1 MYARYRTLQGVTLGL
16 ETLIRALWYS
26 CDAKGGEG
34 GGGGCN
40 LFVFPL
46 FIRCLA
52 KENSAVQLEVGSD
65 FLLYTFKSPQSIIEF
80 NINLCCAK

>member
-1 MYARYRTLQGVTLGL
+1 MHARYRTLQGVTLGL

-26 CDAKGGEG
+26 CKWW

-65 FLLYTFKSPQSIIEF
+65 FILL
-80 NINLCCAK
+80 NRRNL